1 MFTDEGLPV
10 GEALLFVAP
19 FAYTCWDMSLSNQ
32 DIKTLINLKAE
43 SPNLDYKRGFVW
55 TDKDRRDD
63 KLEIINQRGRNRL
76 ILPW

>member
-1 MFTDEGLPV
+1 
-10 GEALLFVAP
+10 
-19 FAYTCWDMSLSNQ
+19 MSLSNQ

-55 TDKDRRDD
+55 TDKDRRDG

>member
-1 MFTDEGLPV
+1 MFTDEGLLV
-10 GEALLFVAP
+10 GGALLFVAP

-55 TDKDRRDD
+55 TDKDRRDG